1 MVKRYSSENP
11 DPIDIHVGQRVR
23 TRRNLLGISQ
33 EKLAEALGIT
43 FQQVQKYENGVNRVS
58 SSRLFNITKI
68 LGVGID
74 YFFEGFGESPSTP
87 ALRAAEEKSPAF
99 KAGDDIMNNRETI
112 NLVRHY
118 YAIEDNAVRKKV
130 LEMIKSLGM

>member
-1 MVKRYSSENP
+1 MIKRYSSSNP

-23 TRRNLLGISQ
+23 TRRNLLSMSQ
-33 EKLAEALGIT
+33 ERLADALGIT

-58 SSRLFNITKI
+58 SSRLFNISKI

-74 YFFEGFGESPSTP
+74 YFFEGFDESPSTP
-87 ALRAAEEKSPAF
+87 ALRAAEEKSEAL
-99 KAGDDIMNNRETI
+99 KTGDDVMNSRETI

-118 YAIEDNAVRKKV
+118 YAIEDTSVRKKV
-130 LEMIKSLGM
+130 LEMIKSLG

>member
-11 DPIDIHVGQRVR
+11 DPIDLHVGQRVR
-23 TRRNLLGISQ
+23 TRRNLLSMSQ

-58 SSRLFNITKI
+58 SSRLFNIAKI
-68 LGVGID
+68 MGVSID
-74 YFFEGFGESPSTP
+74 YFFEGFDESPSTP
-87 ALRAAEEKSPAF
+87 ALRAAEEKGTAF
-99 KAGDDIMNNRETI
+99 KDGGDIMNSRETI

-130 LEMIKSLGM
+130 LEMIKSLGA

>member
-23 TRRNLLGISQ
+23 TRRNLLSMSQ

-58 SSRLFNITKI
+58 SSRLYNIAKI
-68 LGVGID
+68 MGVSID

-87 ALRAAEEKSPAF
+87 ALRAAEDKSNAL
-99 KAGDDIMNNRETI
+99 KDGGDVMNSRETI

-118 YAIEDNAVRKKV
+118 YAIEDSAVRKKV
-130 LEMIKSLGM
+130 LEMIKSLS